1 MNVTQNGY
9 TMNVPVLDEQTLYA
23 SALVTIN
30 DKGYTKHYF
39 EEGKRICSKIGSGGF
54 NDLDIL
60 VEQMEM
66 DYNWQFAVQ
75 KDGLHK
81 AFDECFGVSPEI
93 KTKDIFEVIK
103 PYSGQVNPDEP
114 VFYYH
119 SDHLGSASYI
129 TDDQGYE
136 TQHLVYLPFGED
148 WVDWKYNTSQFDTPY
163 KFNGKEKD
171 PETGLHYYGARYLNT
186 DLSIWLSVDPMSDKY
201 PHLTSYNYCANN
213 PVMLV
218 DPDGRDIDVVEN
230 TTKDGKREVTIN
242 FSASIVNKS
251 SEKYSDKKMNKIANK
266 MEKSIESF
274 YNGSYGDDVSVK
286 VNADINVSKS
296 ESDVE
301 SSRHTIS
308 IVDNLE
314 SGAPANADVGG
325 RNMNVSSRA
334 LNFGNAET
342 LSTHRYGNTGL
353 TNMGGSSFQRTI
365 AHEFGHL
372 GGLFDN
378 NNMPSLMMQ
387 SVNIPNS
394 PLKGDNYKRIN
405 VNQLNSVIDYVK
417 GGKAWKGR

>member
-1 MNVTQNGY
+1 MNMRDNIIKK
-9 TMNVPVLDEQTLYA
+9 YA
-23 SALVTIN
+23 
-30 DKGYTKHYF
+30 
-39 EEGKRICSKIGSGGF
+39 
-54 NDLDIL
+54 
-60 VEQMEM
+60 
-66 DYNWQFAVQ
+66 
-75 KDGLHK
+75 
-81 AFDECFGVSPEI
+81 
-93 KTKDIFEVIK
+93 
-103 PYSGQVNPDEP
+103 GQINPDEP

-129 TDDQGYE
+129 TDDQGYK
-136 TQHLVYLPFGED
+136 TQHLVYLPFGELRSNREYHNNNKYD
-148 WVDWKYNTSQFDTPY
+148 EQHWVDMKYNTGQFDTPY

-171 PETGLHYYGARYLNT
+171 EETGLHYYGARYLNT

>member
-1 MNVTQNGY
+1 MKKIYLIIST
-9 TMNVPVLDEQTLYA
+9 
-23 SALVTIN
+23 
-30 DKGYTKHYF
+30 
-39 EEGKRICSKIGSGGF
+39 EGI
-54 NDLDIL
+54 
-60 VEQMEM
+60 
-66 DYNWQFAVQ
+66 
-75 KDGLHK
+75 
-81 AFDECFGVSPEI
+81 
-93 KTKDIFEVIK
+93 
-103 PYSGQVNPDEP
+103 QVHTDEP

-129 TDDQGYE
+129 TDDVGDP

-148 WVDWKYNTSQFDTPY
+148 WVDMKYNTSQFDTPY